1 MRLLILLLISQM
13 AMSQTLITQDG
24 DYIEV
29 PEGKRAVFINKEMPL
44 EHCAVICTSP
54 VEEPVVEPTEPDC
67 CPAGELCFSPSVSC
81 DPDVVYCD
89 ENKLAVSPAVCT
101 PRPD

>member
-29 PEGKRAVFINKEMPL
+29 PEGKRAVFIKKEMPL
-44 EHCAVICTSP
+44 EHCGVICTSP
-54 VEEPVVEPTEPDC
+54 VEEPTPKDT
-67 CPAGELCFSPSVSC
+67 
-81 DPDVVYCD
+81 DVVYCD
-89 ENKLAVSPAVCT
+89 EEQGLVVSPSYCV